1 MTPLPKM
8 RPWSLWFQDAEL
20 ESAYHESHKSWVPK
34 NIRIA
39 LIFALAMVLA
49 FMLLDSASMPEHS
62 EQLLEFRFFTIL
74 IFVILIGFT
83 LHPLASEHNQKMAW
97 IAGLIGLSHVVGVVA
112 LISLENGYNYYVG
125 VVIAP
130 AFFNLL
136 GLRFV
141 QTVSLT
147 LILIVAYNAVVILL
161 KHIPSVMLVNNNLF
175 VIGVGVVTA
184 AVRYT
189 MERQQRLVFAQSHMM
204 KELKE
209 KADAANIAKSRFF
222 NNMSHELRTPL
233 NAIIGYSEMLMED
246 SEHRKGSSQHND
258 LGAIEQA
265 GRHLLRLINDVLDL
279 AKLDAGKV
287 ELHVDTVYPAD
298 LLERIRTTAA
308 PLARKNGNRLKIDT
322 GSAPDEMKADVMR
335 IEQVLI
341 NLVSNASKF
350 TSDGS
355 ISISVT
361 QAAGGVQFSVSD
373 TGIGM
378 SPRQVEHLFDE
389 YQQADSSIARD
400 YGGTGLGLAISKQ
413 LVELMGGEIAVE
425 SHPGRGSVFTVTL
438 PG

>member
-8 RPWSLWFQDAEL
+8 RPWTLWFQDTEL
-20 ESAYHESHKSWVPK
+20 ESAYHESHNSWVPK
-34 NIRIA
+34 NTRIA
-39 LIFALAMVLA
+39 LIFAMVMVVA
-49 FMLLDSASMPEHS
+49 FMLLDPASMPEHRD
-62 EQLLEFRFFTIL
+62 QLLTFRFFTIVV
-74 IFVILIGFT
+74 FAILIGITF
-83 LHPLASEHNQKMAW
+83 HPLASEHNQKMAW
-97 IAGLIGLSHVVGVVA
+97 FAGLFGLSHVVGVVA

-125 VVIAP
+125 IVIAP

-141 QTVSLT
+141 QTLSLT
-147 LILIVAYNAVVILL
+147 LILILAYNAVVILL
-161 KHIPSVMLVNNNLF
+161 KDIPTVMLVNNNLF

-209 KADAANIAKSRFF
+209 KADDANVAKSRFF

-246 SEHRKGSSQHND
+246 SAHEKGTARHSD

-287 ELHVDTVYPAD
+287 ELQIETVYPAD

-322 GSAPDEMKADVMR
+322 SSAPDEMKADAMR
-335 IEQVLI
+335 VEQVLI

-350 TSDGS
+350 TSDGL
-355 ISISVT
+355 ISIAVT
-361 QAAGGVQFSVSD
+361 RGEDEVLFSVID

-413 LVELMGGEIAVE
+413 LVELMGGKIMVE